1 MVPKCAIRKLTKKA
15 LANAPQIFKS
25 AMYLLFARKTITKLL
40 PNWDLLSD
48 KFDFAL

>member
-1 MVPKCAIRKLTKKA
+1 MVRKCAIRKLTKKV
-15 LANAPQIFKS
+15 LANTPQIFKS
-25 AMYLLFARKTITKLL
+25 AMYLLARKTITKLV